1 MKKCVEVKEVMM
13 RNRKEIEKDF
23 NNSMPCRK
31 DELLAFQREKLLIEV
46 SLNIM
51 ELLERISISLKAVLA
66 ESR

>member
-1 MKKCVEVKEVMM
+1 M